1 MNSKGI
7 TPEKFCGRQLS
18 ENALIA
24 FDELIEAISIP
35 VKFEVRKRQ
44 SSAQMSISKY
54 REALI
59 TMDSTIPQN
68 NFDETL
74 LHEMYH
80 IVQMQNGFPSL
91 NTLLKREPQY
101 EQCTRII
108 DSCVLDLDV
117 EDYIRS
123 KGVLIDKQFA
133 EQQYRKLKQGL
144 REWEKAGTPPRL
156 EPVLVLYQAA
166 LYTNILMT
174 NNKQQGKHLIEKF
187 SLIDSRIKLYSETIR
202 KIIWGGNHNTASGVE
217 EIFKQLIHAFP
228 FMGWHISHTS
238 DQLMSLK

>member
-7 TPEKFCGRQLS
+7 TPEEFCGRSLS
-18 ENALIA
+18 QNALIA

-35 VKFEVRKRQ
+35 VRFEVRKRQ

-54 REALI
+54 GDTLI

-91 NTLLKREPQY
+91 NTLLKSKPQY
-101 EQCTRII
+101 ERCTRIV

-123 KGVLIDKQFA
+123 KGVFIDEQFA
-133 EQQYRKLKQGL
+133 EQQYRKFKQDL
-144 REWEKAGTPPRL
+144 REWQRAGTPPQL
-156 EPVLVLYQAA
+156 EPVHVLHQAA
-166 LYTNILMT
+166 LYTNIFMT
-174 NNKQQGKHLIEKF
+174 HNKQQGKHLIDKF
-187 SLIDSRIKLYSETIR
+187 SLIDSRIKLYSGTLRE
-202 KIIWGGNHNTASGVE
+202 IIWGGNHNTASGVE
-217 EIFKQLIHAFP
+217 EIFKQLIQAFP
-228 FMGWHISHTS
+228 FMDWHISHTS